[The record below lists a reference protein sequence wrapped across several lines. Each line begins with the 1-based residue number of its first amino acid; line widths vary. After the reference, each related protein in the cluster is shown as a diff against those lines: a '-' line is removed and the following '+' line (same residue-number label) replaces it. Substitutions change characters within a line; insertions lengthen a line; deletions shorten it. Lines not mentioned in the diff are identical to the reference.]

1 MTESIRHQMETL
13 RREIERH
20 NRLYYVEARPEIADH
35 DYDRLMQQLQQLEA
49 AHPEYDTPDSPTHKV
64 GDEPVEGFQQVT
76 HRVPMISIENV
87 YNIRETDSKKYD
99 VIQFDE
105 FVRRELESTHPEY
118 TIEYKIDGVALAL
131 VYEHGRLT
139 RAITRGDG
147 RTGDDVTHNARTIGG
162 VPLRLT
168 TDHPPPYLEVRGEAY
183 IANSDFAHIRAEQ
196 ERAGEPLFA
205 NPRNAT
211 AGALKTL
218 DPKVCAKRRLRF
230 FAHSLGYAEGF
241 SCRTHME
248 YLAALRELGL
258 PTTPRVAAFPDIN
271 ALLEYAQDLMDGL
284 HELDFE
290 VDGLVIKVNS
300 FAQRERLG
308 ATSKA
313 PRWVIAYKWE
323 RYEAVTRVKEI
334 AVQVGKTGALTPVA
348 HLEPVEIAG
357 TMVSQSS
364 LHNYDEIRKKDIRI
378 GDAVVVEKAGKIIP
392 HVVRVQFESR
402 DHLNPPVEAPEYCPV
417 CNYCVI
423 TDEGREFLSYDDMA
437 SRLIRYLRP
446 FDGTD
451 LENVAGLGFVKIDKL
466 IHRFKIRHYAA
477 LYRINADEFA
487 GIPGI
492 SRGIAKNL
500 VNQIGRTRE
509 SGLERLLVALGI
521 RLVGKWTAAV
531 LAQHFVTLENLQAAS
546 VDEISMVPH
555 INPLVAKE
563 VSSFFSSEFAADQ
576 VAALRVVG
584 VSMHWNGKSRDRG
597 TILCTNPL
605 CVGKLRE
612 RLAHFVDRSA
622 MDIEGMGDKL
632 VAALVD
638 ANLVQSVTDIY
649 RIREDDL
656 IGLDRIGKKSAGNLM
671 RSIEESKSRD
681 LARVING
688 LAIRHVGE
696 VSARLLASRFRDLR
710 RLSGATLDELSR
722 VEGVGAVMANEVYE
736 FFQSEGGRRLVDE
749 LEAASVNLVSHT
761 AAPAEESPISGKT
774 IVVTGTLRNFSR
786 DAIKELIHQQGGK
799 ASGSVSKKTDFVVAG
814 EEAGSKLDKAKEL
827 GVKVLTEDEFL
838 ELLNSTQEP
847 L

>member
-1 MTESIRHQMETL
+1 MTESIRRQVETL

-105 FVRRELESTHPEY
+105 FVRRELEGTHPEY

-147 RTGDDVTHNARTIGG
+147 RAGDDVTHNARTIGG

-230 FAHSLGYAEGF
+230 FAHSLGYVEGF

-271 ALLEYAQDLMDGL
+271 ALLEYAQELMDGL

-357 TMVSQSS
+357 TTVSRAS
-364 LHNYDEIRKKDIRI
+364 LHNRDEIARLGIRI
-378 GDAVVVEKAGKIIP
+378 GDHVVVEKAGKIIP
-392 HVVRVQFESR
+392 HVVRVEEHRR
-402 DHLNPPVEAPEYCPV
+402 DGSELEFAFPTQCPECQSEV
-417 CNYCVI
+417 VQ
-423 TDEGREFLSYDDMA
+423 DEGGVYIRCQNPSCPAQLRESLRFFA
-437 SRLIRYLRP
+437 SR
-446 FDGTD
+446 
-451 LENVAGLGFVKIDKL
+451 
-466 IHRFKIRHYAA
+466 
-477 LYRINADEFA
+477 
-487 GIPGI
+487 
-492 SRGIAKNL
+492 
-500 VNQIGRTRE
+500 Q
-509 SGLERLLVALGI
+509 
-521 RLVGKWTAAV
+521 
-531 LAQHFVTLENLQAAS
+531 
-546 VDEISMVPH
+546 
-555 INPLVAKE
+555 
-563 VSSFFSSEFAADQ
+563 
-576 VAALRVVG
+576 
-584 VSMHWNGKSRDRG
+584 
-597 TILCTNPL
+597 
-605 CVGKLRE
+605 
-612 RLAHFVDRSA
+612 A
-622 MDIEGMGDKL
+622 MDIEGLGIKLIEQLTDQRLITRLPDLYRLKDRREELLALERMGEKSVDGLLAGVEASKQRPLWRLL
-632 VAALVD
+632 V
-638 ANLVQSVTDIY
+638 
-649 RIREDDL
+649 
-656 IGLDRIGKKSAGNLM
+656 GLN
-671 RSIEESKSRD
+671 
-681 LARVING
+681 
-688 LAIRHVGE
+688 IRHVGTSTAQILAKQFGTME
-696 VSARLLASRFRDLR
+696 TLLDQ
-710 RLSGATLDELSR
+710 T
-722 VEGVGAVMANEVYE
+722 
-736 FFQSEGGRRLVDE
+736 
-749 LEAASVNLVSHT
+749 EAALAEVHEVGPVIARSVYQFLHS
-761 AAPAEESPISGKT
+761 PAGHETTEALKSQGLHQGEPVQAVDPATQKLLGKT

-799 ASGSVSKKTDFVVAG
+799 ASGSVSKKTNFVVAG